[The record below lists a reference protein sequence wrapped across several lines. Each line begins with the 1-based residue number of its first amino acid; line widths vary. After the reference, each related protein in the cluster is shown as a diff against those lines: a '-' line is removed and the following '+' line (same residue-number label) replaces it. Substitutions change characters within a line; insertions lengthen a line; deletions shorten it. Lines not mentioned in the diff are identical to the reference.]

1 MTMRASLQVMLGL
14 SLFICLLPSSSA
26 EAEIVEYGS
35 LDIYMLAPVAM
46 AIIGAGILWKW
57 ILPISLGNL
66 QVAFEIDDDLYEVHR
81 LSKSRSDTKE
91 LLNLPSVPFGV
102 LSYLMAMGGIMLI
115 VAELLI
121 GPGTFYKPI
130 VFVTAASVIIPIL
143 VSPIVTMYAQIRAM
157 NKRLITQTVST
168 QLFGYLG
175 TAFAMI
181 MILSSI
187 LYYGYTVAN
196 SGGNFDTTTMIQWS
210 GYALLVYMS
219 PTIFAYGRIMGAS
232 WNTLLL
238 SKWRTAKG
246 WKTAIDPDSPR
257 FIKRIISLFLVL
269 FLSTMPIAAINGIVT
284 LIHVLINDP
293 PNANRLLDVGGIL
306 GESIYSLVEDSEYI
320 QRLISLKTLQEVL
333 ASYLMLNVAI
343 VGLAFIF
350 ELTRNLFLGGQTFA
364 GVGGV
369 ILAQPRHSNRA

>member
-1 MTMRASLQVMLGL
+1 MLGM
-14 SLFICLLPSSSA
+14 SLFICLLPTSSA
-26 EAEIVEYGS
+26 EAEIVEYGA
-35 LDIYMLAPVAM
+35 LDITMLAPVAL
-46 AIIGAGILWKW
+46 AVVGAGILWKW

-66 QVAFEIDDDLYEVHR
+66 QVAFEIDDDLFEVHR
-81 LSKSRSDTKE
+81 LSKSRQETRE

-130 VFVTAASVIIPIL
+130 VFVTAAAVMVPII

-157 NKRLITQTVST
+157 NKHQITQTVST
-168 QLFGYLG
+168 QLFGYIG

-187 LYYGYTVAN
+187 LYYGWTVSN
-196 SGGNFDTTTMIQWS
+196 SGGTFDSALMIQWS

-257 FIKRIISLFLVL
+257 IIKRLISLFLVI

-284 LIHVLINDP
+284 LIHVIINEP
-293 PNANRLLDVGGIL
+293 ANANRLLDVGGIL
-306 GESIYSLVEDSEYI
+306 GESIYTLVEDSEYI
-320 QRLISLKTLQEVL
+320 QQLISLKT
-333 ASYLMLNVAI
+333 
-343 VGLAFIF
+343 
-350 ELTRNLFLGGQTFA
+350 
-364 GVGGV
+364 
-369 ILAQPRHSNRA
+369 